1 MAGGDPGESIGEVG
15 FPIDAV
21 QFRGLQDGI
30 HRGGAIAAGVATGE
44 EPVASV
50 DMLI

>member
-1 MAGGDPGESIGEVG
+1 MAGGDPVESIDEVG
-15 FPIDAV
+15 FRIDAV
-21 QFRGLQDGI
+21 QFRGLQDEV

-50 DMLI
+50 LIC